1 METSIGTELTTIFEE
16 FSTTVVLSSNIN
28 SSQKPFSTAM
38 SPVHHVSFDIS
49 CSMSSVFLPVL
60 LAYVLTML
68 CLITFSSS
76 AIFKKSSAL
85 KVSQTVIAGSCIINT
100 PFLAILIVSPA
111 IAMIVAALAAQPSIL
126 TVTLAE
132 QSFNLVKIAFAANTS
147 PPPLLIRTIISGT
160 SPSAASS

>member
-111 IAMIVAALAAQPSIL
+111 IAMIVAAEAAQPSIL
-126 TVTLAE
+126 TVTFAE

-147 PPPLLIRTIISGT
+147 PPPLLMRTIISGT

>member
-1 METSIGTELTTIFEE
+1 
-16 FSTTVVLSSNIN
+16 
-28 SSQKPFSTAM
+28 M